1 VFLSAVLLLSD
12 VAVRRLAVDPERIT
26 ERGQYVWAR
35 LRGLPVPEPRQEITE
50 RLQMRRPAGP
60 TEARAG
66 QRFESE
72 YRPTGPLPLGADA
85 TGASPPPSPP
95 GTRPVAPALG
105 ASQPEAQAEDYASR
119 LLKAKKKALE
129 ERKKEEPK

>member
-12 VAVRRLAVDPERIT
+12 VAVRRLAVDPERIA

-35 LRGLPVPEPRQEITE
+35 LRGLPVPEPKQEIAE

-60 TEARAG
+60 SPARAG
-66 QRFESE
+66 QRFEGG
-72 YRPTGPLPLGADA
+72 TTTAGALPLGADA
-85 TGASPPPSPP
+85 TGAPPPPSP
-95 GTRPVAPALG
+95 GARPAAPSLG
-105 ASQPEAQAEDYASR
+105 AAQPEAAKEAYASR

-129 ERKKEEPK
+129 ERKKDEPK